1 MGTNI
6 SLSKDVLLPLLT
18 QFVSVLVGALLAFW
32 IARWQ
37 MSMQDREVNEKGKAY
52 AEELFS
58 RMKLELRDNK
68 DLITQHF
75 SEAVNLSGNSYD
87 EHWYYLDVIVC
98 GFRFDFYRALITQG
112 LFKDLPKEVQE
123 ATYICYDYIRK
134 LQLTVFRGRSHQA
147 YCKAINSVAESKQ
160 LLKDVQTYTRTVVE
174 ELERNYNIVIGE

>member
-1 MGTNI
+1 MGNSI

-18 QFVSVLVGALLAFW
+18 QFVGVLTGALLAFW
-32 IARWQ
+32 VARWQ
-37 MSMQDREVNEKGKAY
+37 LNKQDSENKAKARAY
-52 AEELFS
+52 TEELFS
-58 RMKLELRDNK
+58 RMKLELKDNK

-75 SEAVNLSGNSYD
+75 VKAVNLSDNSYD

-98 GFRFDFYRALITQG
+98 GFRFDFYRSLIKQG

-160 LLKDVQTYTRTVVE
+160 LLKDVQTYTRTVVAQ
-174 ELERNYNIVIGE
+174 LEHNFKVVTGE